1 MIPKLGAALLAEVV
15 VAVLL
20 LLYIKGQMARGVSFI
35 SFSITTSSS
44 LLFSFSQGF
53 LLFVTSA

>member
-20 LLYIKGQMARGVSFI
+20 LLCIKGQMARGVSFI